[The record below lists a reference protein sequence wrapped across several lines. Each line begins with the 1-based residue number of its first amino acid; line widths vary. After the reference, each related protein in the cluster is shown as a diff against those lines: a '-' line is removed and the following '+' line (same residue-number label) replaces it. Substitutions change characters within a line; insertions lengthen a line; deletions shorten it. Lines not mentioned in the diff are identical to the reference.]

1 MKDVSVEQLAN
12 IVGTPVD
19 KILLQMKEAG
29 LSQSSSNDLV
39 TDDDKKT
46 LLEFLKS
53 QQNKVSKTISLK
65 REKPIEPASKL
76 TTIEIKRK
84 KAKPSDT
91 GEDLEGQTEKDL
103 EWAKEMA
110 DRLERVNQQLTQDNA
125 TLKAQFKTQ
134 EDDREL
140 PG

>member
-65 REKPIEPASKL
+65 RKKPTEPTSKS

-84 KAKPSDT
+84 KAKPSET
-91 GEDLEGQTEKDL
+91 GEDLEGISQRIDF
-103 EWAKEMA
+103 
-110 DRLERVNQQLTQDNA
+110 N
-125 TLKAQFKTQ
+125 
-134 EDDREL
+134 
-140 PG
+140 